1 MIISIFYDIIIYM
14 VLLTDNIDITY
25 NNKKYTIIKIP
36 YKTHKVP
43 LLLNKDIYNT
53 IIGYNKNWT
62 LNSSGYLYT
71 SVNNR
76 SIYLHD
82 VIYKLSNKD
91 IMSNKYPILHINKIP
106 LDYRI
111 ENLIIDKPN
120 KNIKKNLQK
129 KSRTIKLK
137 NIDVDTI
144 PSFIWYMKDDGV
156 HGERFQIDLGDIK
169 WKTTS
174 TPELSLRYK
183 LEEAKK
189 YLRQYKIKNNNNFL
203 ENSMNSDLNAH
214 GIKLKQEFYKILE
227 KNNMYYDYS
236 FTNNTDKL
244 LSENLSGLTEIEKIL
259 LKEFNIDSN
268 ITTYQ
273 RLHLLRNYN

>member
-1 MIISIFYDIIIYM
+1 M
-14 VLLTDNIDITY
+14 VLLTDNIDVSY

-36 YKTHKVP
+36 YKTYKVP
-43 LLLNKDIYNT
+43 ILLNKQIYDT

-71 SVNNR
+71 TVNNK

-82 VIYKLSNKD
+82 VIYKLSNKTN
-91 IMSNKYPILHINKIP
+91 SKYPIIHLNKIP

-111 ENLIIDKPN
+111 ENLIEDKPN
-120 KNIKKNLQK
+120 KNIKKNLHK
-129 KSRTIKLK
+129 KSRTIQLK
-137 NIDVDTI
+137 NINVNDI

-156 HGERFQIDLGDIK
+156 HGERFQIELGDIK

-174 TPELSLRYK
+174 VSELSLKYK

-189 YLRQYKIKNNNNFL
+189 YLRQYKIKNNINFL
-203 ENSMNSDLNAH
+203 KNSMNSDLNEH
-214 GIKLKQEFYKILE
+214 GVKLKKEFYNILE
-227 KNNMYYDYS
+227 KNNMYFEYT

-244 LSENLSGLTEIEKIL
+244 LEENLIGLTNIEKQL

-268 ITTYQ
+268 ITTYE
-273 RLHLLRNYN
+273 RLKSYPLSDG

>member
-1 MIISIFYDIIIYM
+1 M

-25 NNKKYTIIKIP
+25 NNKKYTVIKIP

-43 LLLNKDIYNT
+43 ILLNKDIYNT

-71 SVNNR
+71 SVNNK

-91 IMSNKYPILHINKIP
+91 NKDNMSNKYPILHINKIP

-137 NIDVDTI
+137 NIDVDSI
-144 PSFIWYMKDDGV
+144 PSFIWYMKDDGT

-203 ENSMNSDLNAH
+203 ENSMNSDLNTH

-244 LSENLSGLTEIEKIL
+244 LSENLSGLTEIEKVL

-273 RLHLLRNYN
+273 RLHLLRA

>member
-43 LLLNKDIYNT
+43 ILLNKDIYNT

-120 KNIKKNLQK
+120 KNINKNLQK

>member
-1 MIISIFYDIIIYM
+1 M

-25 NNKKYTIIKIP
+25 NNKKYSIIKVP
-36 YKTHKVP
+36 YKRYKVP
-43 LLLNKDIYNT
+43 ILLNKDIYTT
-53 IIGYNKNWT
+53 INGYNKNWT
-62 LNSSGYLYT
+62 LNSAGYLYT
-71 SVNNR
+71 TINNK

-82 VIYKLSNKD
+82 IIYKLTKLNKLND
-91 IMSNKYPILHINKIP
+91 KYNLSKKDNKYHILHINKIP

-111 ENLIIDKPN
+111 ENLMEDRPN

-137 NIDVDTI
+137 NINVDSI

-174 TPELSLRYK
+174 SSELSLRYK

-189 YLRQYKIKNNNNFL
+189 YLRQYKIKNNVNFL
-203 ENSMNSDLNAH
+203 ENSMNSDLNTH

-244 LSENLSGLTEIEKIL
+244 LTEDLSNLTNIEKNL

-273 RLHLLRNYN
+273 RLNFIKN

>member
-1 MIISIFYDIIIYM
+1 M

-25 NNKKYTIIKIP
+25 NNKKYSIIKIP
-36 YKTHKVP
+36 YKTYKVP
-43 LLLNKDIYNT
+43 ILLNKDIYTT
-53 IIGYNKNWT
+53 INEYNKNWT
-62 LNSSGYLYT
+62 LNSAGYLYT
-71 SVNNR
+71 TINNKL
-76 SIYLHD
+76 IYLHD
-82 VIYKLSNKD
+82 IIYKLTKLNKLND
-91 IMSNKYPILHINKIP
+91 KDNLRKKDNKYNILHINKIP

-111 ENLIIDKPN
+111 ENLMEDMPN

-137 NIDVDTI
+137 NINVDSI

-174 TPELSLRYK
+174 TSELSLRYK

-189 YLRQYKIKNNNNFL
+189 YLRQYKIKNNINFL
-203 ENSMNSDLNAH
+203 ENSMNSDLNTH

-244 LSENLSGLTEIEKIL
+244 LTEDLSDLTNIEKNL

-273 RLHLLRNYN
+273 RLNFIKD

>member
-1 MIISIFYDIIIYM
+1 M

-25 NNKKYTIIKIP
+25 NNKKYSIIKVP
-36 YKTHKVP
+36 YKRYKVP
-43 LLLNKDIYNT
+43 ILLNKDIYTT
-53 IIGYNKNWT
+53 INGYNKNWT
-62 LNSSGYLYT
+62 LNSAGYLYT
-71 SVNNR
+71 TINNK

-82 VIYKLSNKD
+82 IIYKLTKLNNKD
-91 IMSNKYPILHINKIP
+91 NLSKKDNKYHILHINKIP

-111 ENLIIDKPN
+111 ENLMEDRPN

-137 NIDVDTI
+137 NINVDLI

-174 TPELSLRYK
+174 SSELSLRYK

-189 YLRQYKIKNNNNFL
+189 YLRQYKIKNNINFL

-214 GIKLKQEFYKILE
+214 GIKLKQDFYKILE

-244 LSENLSGLTEIEKIL
+244 LTEDLSYLTNIEKNL
-259 LKEFNIDSN
+259 LKEFNIDSS

-273 RLHLLRNYN
+273 RLNFIKD

>member
-43 LLLNKDIYNT
+43 ILLNKDIYNT

-71 SVNNR
+71 SVNNK

-91 IMSNKYPILHINKIP
+91 NMTNKYPILHINKIP

-244 LSENLSGLTEIEKIL
+244 LSENLTGLTEIEKQL

-273 RLHLLRNYN
+273 RLKNYD